1 MLNKRKMCCMA
12 KKKELLSSHKGSH
25 RALISSVLQFTALY
39 IFPSELISVLLLF
52 LSINSEAG
60 T

>member
-1 MLNKRKMCCMA
+1 MQQGNHTVPTA
-12 KKKELLSSHKGSH
+12 TT
-25 RALISSVLQFTALY
+25 LQFTVLY
-39 IFPSELISVLLLF
+39 IFTRELILVLLLF